1 MRCTD
6 KLFILLDSVN
16 KLLLSTYDVLNDI
29 LDILEDV
36 DGSETDPALKFSV
49 EKMCM

>member
-1 MRCTD
+1 MRYTD
-6 KLFILLDSVN
+6 KLFILVDSVN
-16 KLLLSTYDVLNDI
+16 KFLLSTYDVLNDI
-29 LDILEDV
+29 LGILEDI